1 MEDAELRT
9 LVEALREE
17 DKSLNEILD
26 VLHKEHKVRITFLE
40 LRMLVAEI
48 EKSEPVKKPRKKEKE
63 RDETLADEPAAD
75 LGTQVTIDQIMQPGA
90 QLSGSANLQ
99 SGAKIK
105 WSVDAM
111 RRLNV
116 SLEPGSSQPTE
127 QDIRQF
133 QQALG
138 QKLQRGG

>member
-9 LVEALREE
+9 LVEALRDE

-48 EKSEPVKKPRKKEKE
+48 EKSEPVKKPTKEEKE
-63 RDETLADEPAAD
+63 GDETLDDEPTAD
-75 LGTQVTIDQIMQPGA
+75 LGTQVTIDQIMQPGT

-105 WSVDAM
+105 WSIDAM

-116 SLEPGSSQPTE
+116 SLEPGSPQPTE
-127 QDIRQF
+127 QDVKQF
-133 QQALG
+133 QQALA